1 MKNRANMTAVGA
13 FVIAAIGLAVVAI
26 VLLSSGAIFR
36 DTFAVVS
43 LFDGSVQG
51 LQIGAPVSFRG
62 VQIGTVKEIRLAL
75 PNDPRL
81 TDPDSDADA
90 RIPVVYEIDRAL
102 LAARGG
108 TTDFS
113 EERVRELVSEAG
125 LRAQLS
131 TESFV
136 TGRLLISLDF
146 RPDLEPVLEDWDL
159 GYIQIPAIS
168 TPIEEIQ
175 QQLAAVFDRLA
186 EVDIEQLTSSAD
198 RLINSFADVAEDTRV
213 EELTASLEY
222 TLSQLDQTMASFR
235 DVAEDVSGNI
245 DQVSDRAA
253 DRAEQL
259 ESVLAEAEMTMT
271 ALRTTLDP
279 QSPIAVQMAI
289 TLREFGDAARSLRV
303 LADALEQNPSALLRG
318 RAGPEGN
325 R

>member
-13 FVIAAIGLAVVAI
+13 FVIAALGLAVVAI

-62 VQIGTVKEIRLAL
+62 VQIGTVKEVRLAL
-75 PNDPRL
+75 PNDPRFS
-81 TDPDSDADA
+81 DPDNVDA
-90 RIPVVYEIDRAL
+90 RIPVVYEIDRTL

-108 TTDFS
+108 RAEFS
-113 EERVRELVSEAG
+113 EERVRQLVDEAG
-125 LRAQLS
+125 LRAQLI

-146 RPDLEPVLEDWDL
+146 RPDIEARQDDWDL
-159 GYIQIPAIS
+159 GYVEIPTIA

-186 EVDIEQLTSSAD
+186 EVDIEALMSSAD
-198 RLINSFADVAEDTRV
+198 RLMNSFADVAEDTRV

-235 DVAEDVSGNI
+235 DVAQDVSGNI

-253 DRAEQL
+253 DRADQL
-259 ESVLAEAEMTMT
+259 ETVLAEAELTLT
-271 ALRTTLDP
+271 ALRHTLDP

-303 LADALEQNPSALLRG
+303 LSDALEQNPSAILRG
-318 RAGPEGN
+318 RTVPEGN

>member
-1 MKNRANMTAVGA
+1 MTAVGA

-26 VLLSSGAIFR
+26 VLLSSGALFR
-36 DTFAVVS
+36 DTIAVVS

-62 VQIGTVKEIRLAL
+62 VQIGMVKEIRLAL
-75 PNDPRL
+75 PNDPRFS
-81 TDPDSDADA
+81 DPDNVDA
-90 RIPVVYEIDRAL
+90 RIPVVYEIDRTL

-108 TTDFS
+108 RPEQLS
-113 EERVRELVSEAG
+113 EERVRQLVEQG
-125 LRAQLS
+125 LRAQLF

-146 RPDLEPVLEDWDL
+146 RPDVEARLDDWDL
-159 GYIQIPAIS
+159 GYVEVPTIA

-175 QQLAAVFDRLA
+175 QQLA
-186 EVDIEQLTSSAD
+186 EVDIEALMASAD
-198 RLINSFADVAEDTRV
+198 RLMNSFADVAEDTRV
-213 EELTASLEY
+213 EDLTASMEH
-222 TLSQLDQTMASFR
+222 TLSQLDQTLSSFR
-235 DVAEDVSGNI
+235 DVAQDVSGNI

-259 ESVLAEAEMTMT
+259 ETVLAEAELTLA
-271 ALRTTLDP
+271 ALRHTLDP

-289 TLREFGDAARSLRV
+289 TLREFGDAAHSLRV
-303 LADALEQNPSALLRG
+303 LTEALEQNPGALLRG
-318 RAGPEGN
+318 RALPEGN

>member
-1 MKNRANMTAVGA
+1 LKNRANMTAVGA
-13 FVIAAIGLAVVAI
+13 FVVAAIGLAVGAV

-62 VQIGTVKEIRLAL
+62 VQIGTVKEIRLQL

-81 TDPDSDADA
+81 ADPNNVDA
-90 RIPVVYEIDRAL
+90 RIPIVYEIDRTL

-108 TTDFS
+108 TAEFS
-113 EERVRELVSEAG
+113 EERLRQLVEEQG

-146 RPDLEPVLEDWDL
+146 RPDLEARLDDWDL
-159 GYIQIPAIS
+159 GYVQIPTIS

-186 EVDIEQLTSSAD
+186 EVDIEKLMSSAD
-198 RLINSFADVAEDTRV
+198 RLMNSFADVAEDSHV

-235 DVAEDVSGNI
+235 DVAQDVSGNI

-271 ALRTTLDP
+271 ALRNTLDP

-289 TLREFGDAARSLRV
+289 TLREFGDAARALRV
-303 LADALEQNPSALLRG
+303 LTEALEQNPSALLRG
-318 RAGPEGN
+318 RAVPGGN
-325 R
+325 P

>member
-26 VLLSSGAIFR
+26 VLLSSGALFR
-36 DTFAVVS
+36 DTIAVVS

-62 VQIGTVKEIRLAL
+62 VQIGMVKEIRLAL
-75 PNDPRL
+75 PNDPRFS
-81 TDPDSDADA
+81 DPDNVDA
-90 RIPVVYEIDRAL
+90 RIPVVYEIDRTL

-108 TTDFS
+108 RPEQLS
-113 EERVRELVSEAG
+113 EERVRQLVEQG
-125 LRAQLS
+125 LRAQLF

-146 RPDLEPVLEDWDL
+146 RPDVEARLDDWDL
-159 GYIQIPAIS
+159 GYVEVPTIA

-186 EVDIEQLTSSAD
+186 EVDIEALMASAD
-198 RLINSFADVAEDTRV
+198 RLMNSFADVAEDTRV
-213 EELTASLEY
+213 EDLTASMEH
-222 TLSQLDQTMASFR
+222 TLSQLDQTLSSFR
-235 DVAEDVSGNI
+235 DVAQDVSGNI

-259 ESVLAEAEMTMT
+259 ETVLAEAELTLA
-271 ALRTTLDP
+271 ALRHTLDP

-289 TLREFGDAARSLRV
+289 TLREFGDAAHSLRV
-303 LADALEQNPSALLRG
+303 LTEALEQNPGALLRG
-318 RAGPEGN
+318 RALPEGN